1 GVVFPKEN
9 RSFDPTKIADA
20 IKKAGFSAP
29 RIEIIVKG
37 VVEGSKDGFALRV
50 LGQPRNF
57 ILQGGAKFMEFQKAF
72 SVGEEAHISGTLQES
87 KDNSPPKLSVENF
100 DQTRSQQTL
109 KK

>member
-1 GVVFPKEN
+1 MGVVFPKEN

-37 VVEGSKDGFALRV
+37 VLEVGKDGLSLRV

-57 ILQGGAKFMEFQKAF
+57 ILQGGAKFMEFQKAV
-72 SVGEEAHISGTLQES
+72 SIGEEARISSTLQES

-100 DQTRSQQTL
+100 DQTQANKR
-109 KK
+109 